1 MSADT
6 QQLIQQSLQ
15 GDQRAFGQIVERYQ
29 GAVSAMAYS
38 VTGNLAQS
46 EDLAQEAF
54 IIAWKKLGA
63 LQKHESLSAWLCGI
77 ARNLARDWMRTQA
90 ARPTISME
98 TLDETVQ
105 PLGESP
111 VAAQQ
116 RRERSDLVWTAL
128 AEIPENY
135 REPLILFY
143 REGESIRDIAEALD
157 LSEDNVKQRLSRGRK
172 LLRAEVARTV
182 EDTLADTRPGKAFT
196 AGVIAALPALY
207 VAKAGAAEMT
217 STSAKAAAA
226 PAAMG
231 ALIKITLS
239 VAVVAGLVLGGVG
252 WRLGQ
257 LPWGT
262 AEAPTD
268 TERAAVGPVDSG
280 VNQGEKTAV
289 LRTAAADVDTN
300 GVASANSPDTSVS
313 GITVF
318 RGTGTPASN
327 MRVVLVNEDKKH
339 ETLSDEQGEFAFQN
353 TEAGEFSLVAFDADF
368 VEAPVD
374 EYRSAVYPITVGQTE
389 DRLDIRLEVP
399 SVGKIYG
406 SVLDTKTG
414 EGIAGVKVSIFR
426 YGAGG
431 SFEGTS
437 DNDGHYTILGLKEGA
452 WLAGLDRDNP
462 ILCSRD
468 SKDLVTVVLDS
479 DGRTALDIQVDRGLS
494 FSGRVVD
501 SNGDPI
507 AKADI
512 EASLAG
518 PFPDRDSIGNSSLHS
533 RADGSFTLWGV
544 HPRDLVQLVASYQD
558 LKSYAVVVSPDE
570 HGNIDSPV
578 LKLVPQTEVSGRFV
592 DESGRTIEALAGYRY
607 DNPEVPGSWRYDG
620 NLPAATFQILVP
632 PGEYE
637 FMGRNSLDGMRLT
650 GLPQALHVGT
660 QPVSNLALTVP
671 TSEDFDRADRH
682 SLTGRAITND
692 GSPTPHFTV
701 SLSTKFP
708 TDAPTRLYGAT
719 GEDGAFL
726 FENVPDGMCSIW
738 ALPSDEFYLPGS
750 VSDIDPAKTK
760 TVNIVVTR
768 AATLRGKVSAAQTGE
783 PVTNFLVERGTID
796 SLGARQKSGVPKKT
810 KSERGEFSVP
820 GEVDTNWFLQVTADG
835 LAPLVLTGTA
845 LKSGDESAVME
856 FKLQPGR
863 TVRGAVTNSSNE
875 PIADALV
882 FLDHEIAGRST
893 RNLGTS
899 KVKTDDAGL
908 FQITSIPDDTEW
920 VYTGKEGFAMT
931 RVPLADQMH
940 VMLGEGGVVEGRVTI
955 GGAAPAS
962 PYNVEATAPET
973 GDTVSA
979 TIAAD
984 GTYRLEGLMELTYLL
999 CVNAGY
1005 PTVYFLDEVVSPE
1018 SGVTIT
1024 ADLNIPS
1031 GDSVVWGVA
1040 RDADGAPLS
1049 MPIHCTIG
1057 GIAKQTQSDEFGNYR
1072 IEGLPAGPASLAVK
1086 VPEFDAKGGWT
1097 FRALAESS
1105 VELEAGTETEH
1116 NVALSP

>member
-6 QQLIQQSLQ
+6 HQLIQQSLQ

-63 LQKHESLSAWLCGI
+63 LQKHESLAAWLCGI

-90 ARPTISME
+90 ARPTISMGH
-98 TLDETVQ
+98 LDQ
-105 PLGESP
+105 AAQRLGESHD
-111 VAAQQ
+111 AAQHQ
-116 RRERSDLVWTAL
+116 RERADLVWTAL
-128 AEIPENY
+128 AEIPESY

-143 REGESIRDIAEALD
+143 RQGESIRDIAEALE

-182 EDTLADTRPGKAFT
+182 EDTLANTRPGKAFT
-196 AGVIAALPALY
+196 AGVLAALPALY
-207 VAKAGAAEMT
+207 AAKAGAAEVAT
-217 STSAKAAAA
+217 TSARAAAA
-226 PAAMG
+226 PTAMG
-231 ALIKITLS
+231 ALIKIALP

-252 WRLGQ
+252 WGLHQAVAPSTTISAAPAANMGERSATTEVS
-257 LPWGT
+257 T
-262 AEAPTD
+262 ALVNNTAIAGG
-268 TERAAVGPVDSG
+268 AAGAND
-280 VNQGEKTAV
+280 
-289 LRTAAADVDTN
+289 AD
-300 GVASANSPDTSVS
+300 ARVS
-313 GITVF
+313 GSVVF
-318 RGTGTPASN
+318 PNSGTPAQN
-327 MRVVLVNEDKKH
+327 MRVLLVNEDHKH

-353 TEAGEFSLVAFDADF
+353 VAAGEFSLVAFDNDF
-368 VEAPVD
+368 VETPAD
-374 EYRSAVYPITVGQTE
+374 DDRSAIYPIAVGRGE
-389 DRLDIRLEVP
+389 DTRDIRVEVP
-399 SVGKIYG
+399 LVGKICG
-406 SVLDTKTG
+406 RVLDTKTG

-437 DNDGHYTILGLKEGA
+437 DNDGHYTILGMKEGA

-462 ILCSRD
+462 ILCSRN

-507 AKADI
+507 ANADI

-518 PFPDRDSIGNSSLHS
+518 PFPERDSIGNSSLNS

-544 HPRDLVQLVASYQD
+544 QPRDLVQLVASFQD
-558 LKSYAVVVSPDE
+558 LKSYAVVVTPDE
-570 HGNIDSPV
+570 HGNMAPPV
-578 LKLVPQTEVSGRFV
+578 LKLVPQTEISGRFV
-592 DESGRTIEALAGYRY
+592 DEGGRPFQALAGYRY
-607 DNPEVPGSWRYDG
+607 DLPGTAGSWHYH
-620 NLPAATFQILVP
+620 NNVPAARFRIVVP

-637 FMGRNSLDGMRLT
+637 LMGRNSLDGMRLT
-650 GLPQALHVGT
+650 GSPQPLSVGSN
-660 QPVSNLALTVP
+660 PISNLVLTVL
-671 TSEDFDRADRH
+671 TSEESGNVGGH

-692 GSPTPHFTV
+692 GSPIPHFTV

-708 TDAPTRLYGAT
+708 TDAPTRIYGAT
-719 GEDGAFL
+719 GDDGAFQL
-726 FENVPDGMCSIW
+726 ENVPDGTCSIW
-738 ALPSDEFYLPGS
+738 AIPSDENYLPGS
-750 VSDIDPAKTK
+750 VSDIDPAQTK
-760 TVNIVVTR
+760 SVEIVVTR
-768 AATLRGKVSAAQTGE
+768 AATLRGMVSDARTGK
-783 PVTNFLVERGTID
+783 PVTNFMVEHGTID
-796 SLGARQKSGVPKKT
+796 SFGARQKSGVPKNT

-820 GEVDTNWFLQVTADG
+820 SEVDTNWFLQVTADG
-835 LAPLVLTGTA
+835 FAPLVHDGTA
-845 LKSGDESAVME
+845 LKSGEESVVVE
-856 FKLQPGR
+856 FNLLPGR
-863 TVRGAVTNSSNE
+863 TVRGTVTNSSNE

-882 FLDHEIAGRST
+882 FLDHEIAGRSS

-899 KVKTDDAGL
+899 KLRTDDAGL

-920 VYTGKEGFAMT
+920 VYAGKEGFAMA
-931 RVPLADQMH
+931 RVPLADQVH
-940 VMLGEGGVVEGRVTI
+940 LVLGEGGIVEGRVTI
-955 GGAAPAS
+955 GGAVPAS

-984 GTYRLEGLMELTYLL
+984 GSYRLEGLMELTYLL

-1018 SGVTIT
+1018 SGVTTT
-1024 ADLNIPS
+1024 ADLNIRS

-1049 MPIHCTIG
+1049 MPIHCTVG
-1057 GIAKQTQSDEFGNYR
+1057 GIAKQTRSDESGNYR
-1072 IEGLPAGPASLAVK
+1072 IESLPAGPASVAVK
-1086 VPEFDAKGGWT
+1086 VPEFDAKGGWS
-1097 FRALAESS
+1097 FRALAESEVNLDPS
-1105 VELEAGTETEH
+1105 TETEH
-1116 NVALSP
+1116 NFVFAP